1 MRNQNNKSKVTDTV
15 DTSSLEQLIKKT
27 NEEYSEDTFT
37 NGLVK
42 NMDLYDDIQVNVPRS
57 MAKEPNK
64 ESIDQRRVLS
74 KQKPKGKAP
83 PKFAKSKEDL
93 KEEFDVIEIPIIMKE
108 YEEWIKKNPSKDFQD
123 FLKEYRS
130 EVEEEKRRFNDIIL
144 AGALGKIDN
153 AMSGIMTTLARGG
166 VVKDPTYTYYS
177 DGGAS
182 KNKPRE
188 PKVKKLNLS
197 DYFRYGMTIAEL
209 NETERELVNEL
220 LKKTLSKSST
230 DN

>member
-1 MRNQNNKSKVTDTV
+1 MDVTQWHPNKDKQLQINEEKQQIMRNQNNKSKVTDTV

-83 PKFAKSKEDL
+83 PKFAKVFVNAFRNGSFLLIFFIRDL
-93 KEEFDVIEIPIIMKE
+93 I
-108 YEEWIKKNPSKDFQD
+108 
-123 FLKEYRS
+123 
-130 EVEEEKRRFNDIIL
+130 
-144 AGALGKIDN
+144 
-153 AMSGIMTTLARGG
+153 
-166 VVKDPTYTYYS
+166 
-177 DGGAS
+177 
-182 KNKPRE
+182 
-188 PKVKKLNLS
+188 
-197 DYFRYGMTIAEL
+197 
-209 NETERELVNEL
+209 
-220 LKKTLSKSST
+220 
-230 DN
+230 